1 MEESTKTMNK
11 DELTNYN
18 NHQILQKVPN
28 CETHIV
34 CYDRY
39 YTLVLLGPPTPY
51 IARRQRVS
59 LLHNTVMQYGNMY
72 PVCFICIFRRKYL
85 IM

>member
-1 MEESTKTMNK
+1 MNK
-11 DELTNYN
+11 DELTNYD

-34 CYDRY
+34 CCDRY
-39 YTLVLLGPPTPY
+39 YMLVLLGPPTPY

-72 PVCFICIFRRKYL
+72 RVIFICIFRRKYI